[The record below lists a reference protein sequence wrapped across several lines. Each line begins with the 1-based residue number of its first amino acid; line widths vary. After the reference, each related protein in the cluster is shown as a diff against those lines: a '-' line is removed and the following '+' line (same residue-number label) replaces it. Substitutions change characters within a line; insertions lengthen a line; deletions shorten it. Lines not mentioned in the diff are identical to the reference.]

1 MALSPWPERS
11 TMPVA
16 WPAAVRQL
24 AASLNQ
30 SVPATGSLV
39 DDATLIRLDQLASMV
54 SARAEKEAPGA
65 PQEARDEAIVRA
77 VGYLLQAGTG
87 RSGRRGSRVWRLSIR
102 RAISAGGT
110 IAGPLLFSLP
120 GTLRVGE
127 SRMKFPWR
135 FWEKREGYTDTIIN
149 ALIQAA
155 EGSARNAHATAAL
168 ESAAGLY
175 QAAFSAAKVE
185 PEQEALGPSFLGEA
199 ARRLIRYGQA
209 VYLIEIEDGK
219 IRLRDVG
226 SWNIGG
232 GPNEEDWTYEC
243 EMAGPTKSE
252 TIRRPS
258 SGVIHFRYAVDP
270 LRPWEGLDPFK
281 AHPPPG
287 HSWEHLSSVWA
298 RSPRLLARFLL
309 PIPADG
315 GDGGE
320 GDPLAKL
327 KADIAKAKGRPIT
340 VKTTA
345 GGFGEGPG
353 SAPQRDWQQS
363 RIGANPPDVLV
374 NLRTETTLSVMSAC
388 QVPISLITD
397 ADGTSQREA
406 WRRFVMGAV
415 EPLSQRMGEEL
426 SRKLDL
432 PSLDFKFRSLWASD
446 LIGRTQAFQRL
457 VQGGMGIQEA
467 VSAAGIMA
475 E

>member
-1 MALSPWPERS
+1 M
-11 TMPVA
+11 
-16 WPAAVRQL
+16 
-24 AASLNQ
+24 N
-30 SVPATGSLV
+30 
-39 DDATLIRLDQLASMV
+39 
-54 SARAEKEAPGA
+54 
-65 PQEARDEAIVRA
+65 
-77 VGYLLQAGTG
+77 
-87 RSGRRGSRVWRLSIR
+87 
-102 RAISAGGT
+102 
-110 IAGPLLFSLP
+110 
-120 GTLRVGE
+120 
-127 SRMKFPWR
+127 WR

-199 ARRLIRYGQA
+199 ARRLIRYGETC
-209 VYLIEIEDGK
+209 YLIEVEDGR

-232 GPNEEDWTYEC
+232 GPSEESWTYEC

-258 SGVIHFRYAVDP
+258 SGVVHFQYAVDP
-270 LRPWEGLDPFK
+270 LRPWEGLGPLQS
-281 AHPPPG
+281 ASATG
-287 HSWEHLSSVWA
+287 TLMGALEQ
-298 RSPRLLARFLL
+298 RLGEESAAPSALLL

-315 GDGGE
+315 GDGSGD
-320 GDPLAKL
+320 DPLANL
-327 KADIAKAKGRPIT
+327 KADIAKAKGRP
-340 VKTTA
+340 VLLKTTS
-345 GGFGEGPG
+345 GGFAEGPG

-363 RIGANPPDVLV
+363 RIGANPPEVLV

-415 EPLSQRMGEEL
+415 EPLSQRMAEEL

-457 VQGGMGIQEA
+457 VQSGMGIQEA

>member
-1 MALSPWPERS
+1 M
-11 TMPVA
+11 
-16 WPAAVRQL
+16 
-24 AASLNQ
+24 N
-30 SVPATGSLV
+30 
-39 DDATLIRLDQLASMV
+39 
-54 SARAEKEAPGA
+54 
-65 PQEARDEAIVRA
+65 
-77 VGYLLQAGTG
+77 
-87 RSGRRGSRVWRLSIR
+87 
-102 RAISAGGT
+102 
-110 IAGPLLFSLP
+110 
-120 GTLRVGE
+120 
-127 SRMKFPWR
+127 WR

-209 VYLIEIEDGK
+209 VYLIEVKDGK
-219 IRLRDVG
+219 IRLQDVG

-232 GPNEEDWTYEC
+232 GPNEESWIYDC
-243 EMAGPTKSE
+243 QIQGPTSAE
-252 TIRRPS
+252 TIKVPS

-270 LRPWEGLDPFK
+270 LRPWEGLGPLQS
-281 AHPPPG
+281 ASATG
-287 HSWEHLSSVWA
+287 TLIGALEQ
-298 RSPRLLARFLL
+298 RLGEESAAPSALLL

-320 GDPLAKL
+320 GDPMASL
-327 KADIAKAKGRPIT
+327 KTDIASAKGKP
-340 VKTTA
+340 VLLKTTQ
-345 GGFGEGPG
+345 GFAEGPAG
-353 SAPQRDWQQS
+353 APQRDWQQS
-363 RIGANPPDVLV
+363 RIGANPPEVLV
-374 NLRTETTLSVMSAC
+374 NLRTEATLSVMSAC

-406 WRRFVMGAV
+406 WRRFVMGAI
-415 EPLSQRMGEEL
+415 EPLSQRMAEEL
-426 SRKLDL
+426 TRKLDL

-457 VQGGMGIQEA
+457 VQGGMGIPEA
-467 VSAAGIMA
+467 TAASGIMA

>member
-1 MALSPWPERS
+1 M
-11 TMPVA
+11 
-16 WPAAVRQL
+16 
-24 AASLNQ
+24 N
-30 SVPATGSLV
+30 
-39 DDATLIRLDQLASMV
+39 
-54 SARAEKEAPGA
+54 
-65 PQEARDEAIVRA
+65 
-77 VGYLLQAGTG
+77 
-87 RSGRRGSRVWRLSIR
+87 
-102 RAISAGGT
+102 
-110 IAGPLLFSLP
+110 
-120 GTLRVGE
+120 
-127 SRMKFPWR
+127 WR

-185 PEQEALGPSFLGEA
+185 PAQEALGPCFLGEA
-199 ARRLIRYGQA
+199 EAADPIWTGCLSDRGRGW
-209 VYLIEIEDGK
+209 EDPSPGCR
-219 IRLRDVG
+219 ILEYRSGEGPRSSEDVEF
-226 SWNIGG
+226 G
-232 GPNEEDWTYEC
+232 GPEEIIC
-243 EMAGPTKSE
+243 QIQGPTSAE
-252 TIRRPS
+252 TIKVPS

-270 LRPWEGLDPFK
+270 LRPWEGLGPLQS
-281 AHPPPG
+281 ASATG
-287 HSWEHLSSVWA
+287 TLMGALEQ
-298 RSPRLLARFLL
+298 RLGEESAAPSALLL

-320 GDPLAKL
+320 GDPLANL
-327 KADIAKAKGRPIT
+327 KADIAKAKGRP
-340 VKTTA
+340 VLLKTTA

-353 SAPQRDWQQS
+353 NAPQRDWQQS
-363 RIGANPPDVLV
+363 RIGANPPEVLV
-374 NLRTETTLSVMSAC
+374 NLRKESTLSVMSAC

-406 WRRFVMGAV
+406 WRRFVMGSV
-415 EPLSQRMGEEL
+415 EPLSQRMAEEL

-432 PSLDFKFRSLWASD
+432 PNLDFKFRSLWASD